1 MFRRPRPQPPTP
13 PGADS
18 RAGADA
24 RFGAGASGD
33 VVRVLGEL
41 LARPTQ
47 EGILEAALAHA
58 AGLLGGRVAGFA
70 ILRRGQDRVW
80 AVHNY
85 SRALI
90 GTPLSGPWASLR
102 TRVLSDG
109 ARELY
114 DLNPPEIQAILTE
127 CGMQAVTVSL
137 VVPISDRGRYLG
149 ALVLDR
155 ETPEGIAPGA
165 QEAVSKWT
173 AAIAPLLGILDNRE
187 DWKHAARQI
196 TGALVEA
203 VESREFDAL
212 GHSQAV
218 ADISLKL
225 GALVGLAD
233 RELDELWYAAILHD
247 IGKIHGESGHAQVG
261 ANFLHGVGHLT
272 EAQRAIRHHHERW
285 DGQGEPEKLT
295 GEDIPLYARILA
307 VANAYV
313 RLGDAH
319 LVRAQAGRALDQR
332 IVALLEKLPT

>member
-1 MFRRPRPQPPTP
+1 MI
-13 PGADS
+13 
-18 RAGADA
+18 RA
-24 RFGAGASGD
+24 
-33 VVRVLGEL
+33 LGEL

-58 AGLLGGRVAGFA
+58 AGLMGGQVAGYA
-70 ILRRGQDRVW
+70 ILRRGQDRVG

-85 SRALI
+85 SRSLI
-90 GTPLSGPWASLR
+90 GTPLSGPWSSQR
-102 TRVLSDG
+102 TRLLSDG

-114 DLNPPEIQAILTE
+114 DLNPPEIQELLSA
-127 CGMQAVTVSL
+127 CGMQAVTLSL
-137 VVPISDRGRYLG
+137 VVPVSDRGRYLG

-155 ETPEGIAPGA
+155 ESAEGVSPGA
-165 QEAVSKWT
+165 QEAVSRWT

-203 VESREFDAL
+203 VESREFDVL
-212 GHSQAV
+212 GHSQSV

-225 GALVGLAD
+225 GALLGLAD
-233 RELDELWYAAILHD
+233 RELDELWFAATLHD

-285 DGQGEPEKLT
+285 DGQGEPEKLA

-313 RLGDAH
+313 RLGDVQ
-319 LVRAQAGRALDQR
+319 LVRAQSGRALDQR
-332 IVALLEKLPT
+332 IVALLEKLPS